1 MVLELCE
8 DNAGL
13 LSSVTVLYLNT
24 DKDEHKEEELI
35 SILSKLISLYISLD
49 FLSFLSYNF

>member
-13 LSSVTVLYLNT
+13 LSSVTVLYLNI
-24 DKDEHKEEELI
+24 DKDKYKEEKLI
-35 SILSKLISLYISLD
+35 SILSKYIKNIIVSDNL
-49 FLSFLSYNF
+49 